1 MPRSTHPRS
10 RRDEEAFGTEVS
22 DEELSFEL
30 PAEPSY
36 EGSASGPFSIPRQ
49 SSQVEPKR
57 TWASRFGGRS
67 TKIAGAVLVLAAVIF
82 AAATQRPGAG
92 VSQKKKRNAVAG
104 FVDGGER
111 GLVSG
116 GGGDE
121 SFPNVVEIEAA
132 EVADATVVDEQPTVE
147 LEVEEPAANEETS
160 EETSE
165 ENDDAFEVSYSWTD
179 KGAPG
184 SKRFHEA
191 TSSRDRRS
199 RGKEALRRS

>member
-132 EVADATVVDEQPTVE
+132 EVADAIVVDEQPAVE
-147 LEVEEPAANEETS
+147 LEVEEPAAN